1 MRVALSDTTVLSNF
15 AHAQRPDLLRTLFV
29 HLYIPRSVREE
40 LAQGERE
47 GLIPKADW
55 EWLEVISLSP
65 AELAASR
72 QLQQKLDLGEADCL
86 AVAQARDLT
95 VFTDDRRA
103 RRIGRS
109 MGLLISGTLGC
120 LQDLVDQSILDPQSA
135 DLLLTS
141 MRKQGYR
148 SPVASLRDAG
158 LEDG

>member
-15 AHAQRPDLLRTLFV
+15 AHARRPDLLQALFA

-47 GLIPKADW
+47 GLIPKAEW
-55 EWLEVISLSP
+55 EWLEVVSLSP

-86 AVAQARDLT
+86 AVAQTRDLT
-95 VFTDDRRA
+95 VYTDDRRA
-103 RRIGRS
+103 RRIGKS

-120 LQDLVDQSILDPQSA
+120 LEDLVEQSILDLESA
-135 DLLLTS
+135 DLLLTN
-141 MRKQGYR
+141 MRIRGYR
-148 SPVASLRDAG
+148 SPVASLRGAG
-158 LEDG
+158 LE